1 MKSPTSSQSE
11 LEATENTLPLINIV
25 FLMLIFFMITG
36 RITPNEAVEIVPP
49 VSAQNGQ
56 VPQDKATITLDPDGA
71 IFLGSTPTDI
81 GGLRTYLAAQNPE
94 DTEIIVR
101 ADGAVSGVKAVAV
114 LQMIRK
120 SGHKN
125 IRLLTKENKQ

>member
-1 MKSPTSSQSE
+1 MKSPTSGQSE
-11 LEATENTLPLINIV
+11 PEATENTLPLINIV

-49 VSAQNGQ
+49 VSSQNGQ
-56 VPQDKATITLDPDGA
+56 VPEDKATITLDPDGA
-71 IFLGSTPTDI
+71 MFLGAAPTDLK
-81 GGLRTYLAAQNPE
+81 GLKTYLAAQNPE
-94 DTEIIVR
+94 DTEINVR
-101 ADGAVSGVKAVAV
+101 ADGTVSGAKAVAV

-125 IRLLTKENKQ
+125 IRLLTKVNKR